1 MNKNYKKVS
10 GELIEIEEKIE
21 NLENIFGTE
30 KFNELSLIQKTLL
43 IVQKNAM
50 ETYASCLNERLNNW
64 NN

>member
-10 GELIEIEEKIE
+10 DEIIELEEKIE

-50 ETYASCLNERLNNW
+50 ETYASCLNERLNN
-64 NN
+64 